1 MTRFL
6 TAAAASILLAGI
18 AAADTA
24 DEMAQLCIDEGQNP
38 DDCRCV
44 AEQLEE
50 HLTEN
55 ELAFMLRMGQLET
68 RDQQA
73 MMTVMAETGMTPE
86 GMAEIARK
94 MMEAEPTVREICG
107 VSSFE

>member
-6 TAAAASILLAGI
+6 TAAAAALLLAGI

-24 DEMAQLCIDEGQNP
+24 DEMAQLCIEEGQNAE
-38 DDCRCV
+38 DCRCV
-44 AEQLEE
+44 ADQLEE
-50 HLTEN
+50 HLTEE
-55 ELAFMLRMGQLET
+55 ELAFMLRMGQLEN
-68 RDQQA
+68 RDQQTV
-73 MMTVMAETGMTPE
+73 MTAMAETGMTPE

-94 MMEAEPTVREICG
+94 MMEAEPTIREICG